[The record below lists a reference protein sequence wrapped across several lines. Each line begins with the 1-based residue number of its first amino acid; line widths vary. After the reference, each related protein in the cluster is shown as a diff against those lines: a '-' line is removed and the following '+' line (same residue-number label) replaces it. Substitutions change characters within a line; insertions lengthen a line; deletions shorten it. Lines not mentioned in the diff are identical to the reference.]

1 MTSVTTFTWDGLNA
15 RDVGARLG
23 LPNVWMYAEVE
34 STQDIAHALAEQG
47 VPAGALV
54 VADAQS
60 SGRGRQ
66 GRSWS
71 SQAGQGVWC
80 TIVERPRAADAVG
93 PLAIRVGLRLAEALD
108 RFADA
113 RVQVKWPNDLV
124 IPSHH
129 IIPSG
134 QVIPSNARDLHF
146 QKLAGILTEARWSG
160 ATPTWVAVG
169 VGVNVKRP
177 DVDGAAG
184 LREGT
189 SRFEVLEAVVNAVRS
204 GARESGDLTTD
215 ELQRFA
221 TRDAL
226 RGRRILSPAEGVVE
240 GLDASGGLRV
250 QGNDGVELHRSGTVR
265 LAEEHS

>member
-15 RDVGARLG
+15 RDVGGRLG
-23 LPNVWMYAEVE
+23 LANVWMYAEVE

-113 RVQVKWPNDLV
+113 RVEVKWPNDLLLR
-124 IPSHH
+124 
-129 IIPSG
+129 G
-134 QVIPSNARDLHF
+134 G
-146 QKLAGILTEARWSG
+146 KLAGILTEARWNG
-160 ATPTWVAVG
+160 ATPSWVAVG

-177 DVDGAAG
+177 DVEGAAG
-184 LREGT
+184 LRDGT

-204 GARESGDLTTD
+204 AARESGDLSKD
-215 ELQRFA
+215 ELQRFG

-240 GLDASGGLRV
+240 GLDASGGLMV
-250 QGNDGVELHRSGTVR
+250 QGNAGVELHRSGTVR

>member
-34 STQDIAHALAEQG
+34 STQDMAHALAEQG

-54 VADAQS
+54 VADAQR

-66 GRSWS
+66 GRSWRS
-71 SQAGQGVWC
+71 HAGQGVWC
-80 TIVERPRAADAVG
+80 TVVERPSAADAVG

-113 RVQVKWPNDLV
+113 RVQVKWPNDLLL
-124 IPSHH
+124 
-129 IIPSG
+129 G
-134 QVIPSNARDLHF
+134 DG
-146 QKLAGILTEARWSG
+146 KLAGILTEARWSG

-177 DVDGAAG
+177 DVEGAAG

-189 SRFEVLEAVVNAVRS
+189 SRYDVLAAVVKAVRS
-204 GARESGDLTTD
+204 AARESGDLSKD

-226 RGRRILSPAEGVVE
+226 RGRRILSPAEGVVD
-240 GLDASGGLRV
+240 GLDASGALRI
-250 QGNDGVELHRSGTVR
+250 QGTDGVELHRSGTVR

>member
-34 STQDIAHALAEQG
+34 STQDIAHALAEEG
-47 VPAGALV
+47 VAAGALV
-54 VADAQS
+54 VADAQR

-66 GRSWS
+66 GRSWA

-80 TIVERPRAADAVG
+80 TIVERPTAADAVG

-108 RFADA
+108 RFADE
-113 RVQVKWPNDLV
+113 RVQVKWPNDLLL
-124 IPSHH
+124 
-129 IIPSG
+129 G
-134 QVIPSNARDLHF
+134 GR
-146 QKLAGILTEARWSG
+146 KLAGILTEARWNG

-177 DVDGAAG
+177 NVAGAAG

-189 SRFEVLEAVVNAVRS
+189 SRLDVLEAVVKAVRS
-204 GARESGDLTTD
+204 AAQESGDLSQD

-221 TRDAL
+221 TRDTL
-226 RGRRILSPAEGVVE
+226 RGKRILSPAIGVVD
-240 GLDASGGLRV
+240 GLDASGGLRILGPEGLEV
-250 QGNDGVELHRSGTVR
+250 HRSGTVG
-265 LAEEHS
+265 LAEEHA